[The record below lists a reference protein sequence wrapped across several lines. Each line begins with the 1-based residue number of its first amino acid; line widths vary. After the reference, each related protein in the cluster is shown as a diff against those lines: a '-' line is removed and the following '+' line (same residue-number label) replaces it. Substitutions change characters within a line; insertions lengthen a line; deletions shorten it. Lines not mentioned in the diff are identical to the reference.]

1 MANNRYAGRTRYA
14 ALLLAVL
21 LLTAA
26 IAVATAADHGSA
38 KPGAKSGNSHYAA
51 VARGRIDVEGGLL
64 ELHVPVSGGVEAV
77 TVHAG
82 DRVEKGQ
89 VLARLDAHVAQA
101 RVQIAQGKLSQARS
115 QSHILADRLKA
126 ARRRAGTLRSA
137 ARAGAG
143 STHDADAAAGKV
155 HDLKWQLDSARAG
168 IDIAQGK
175 LAIARRR
182 LVQHR
187 IKAPVAGRIVQ
198 VHIHAGDHVA
208 ADAGPAF
215 ELLPDRAR
223 IVRAE
228 LNQEYVGA
236 VHKGMSAQV
245 VLDDAGQ
252 TPLGSAHI
260 VRVGDVFHKPTL
272 DNDPGQNAGIRTVL
286 CVLAF
291 DKPSHRRI
299 GQRVLVRILPG
310 GSQPAHDT
318 AKAPVKGS

>member
-1 MANNRYAGRTRYA
+1 MVKNRYAWRARYA

-38 KPGAKSGNSHYAA
+38 KPAAKSDNSHYAA

-64 ELHVPVSGGVEAV
+64 DLHMPVSGGVEAV

-82 DRVEKGQ
+82 DRVDKGQ
-89 VLARLDAHVAQA
+89 LLARLNAHVAQA
-101 RVQIAQGKLSQARS
+101 QVHIAQGKLSQARS

-143 STHDADAAAGKV
+143 STHDADAAAEKV
-155 HDLKWQLDSARAG
+155 HDLKWQLDSARAE

-182 LVQHR
+182 LAQHR

-252 TPLGSAHI
+252 TPLGRAHI

-310 GSQPAHDT
+310 GSQPGHDA